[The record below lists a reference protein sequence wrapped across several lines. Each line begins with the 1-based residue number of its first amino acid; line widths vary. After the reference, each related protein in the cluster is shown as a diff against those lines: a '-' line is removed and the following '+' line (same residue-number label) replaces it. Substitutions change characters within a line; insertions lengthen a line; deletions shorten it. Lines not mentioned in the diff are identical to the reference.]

1 MRLTAAFLPLVL
13 VFALPAKAQ
22 QSASSSGAG
31 PAFNNK
37 NPISF
42 SVDGATA
49 TGYFKVVTESLNGI
63 VREAYPGTDATYK
76 PGSPAG
82 GILNIGTGKSD
93 FAFNAS
99 PVEIA
104 YANEGRAPF
113 KEPLKGKFH
122 FVMMLHE
129 GLVVHNLMTK
139 EWADKN
145 GVASFADIAAKKP
158 PMRLTVN
165 LAANLQSTVTMYQTM
180 FNAFGIREGE
190 VTDNGRNMIRG
201 NSATGFDALRDGKVD
216 VFINGGFLPTA
227 EVTDL
232 ARGRAL
238 QWISADADKLA
249 AEAVKWGLRTIKVPA
264 GAYPFVT
271 KDETTVV
278 IWNAIV
284 AGDHVSEETV
294 YKFTKALMENRDRVR
309 AIHPSLASFT
319 PAEAARNTTQI
330 STHPGALR
338 YYKEAGLVK

>member
-1 MRLTAAFLPLVL
+1 MKRIGTIMRVGFASFAALSLATV
-13 VFALPAKAQ
+13 AAKAD
-22 QSASSSGAG
+22 
-31 PAFNNK
+31 FNDK
-37 NPISF
+37 SPVSF

-93 FAFNAS
+93 FAYNAS

-104 YANEGRAPF
+104 YANEGRPPY
-113 KEPLKGKFH
+113 KEALKGKFH

-129 GLVVHNLMTK
+129 GLIVHDLMTK
-139 EWADKN
+139 EWADKH
-145 GVASFADIAAKKP
+145 GITSFADIAAKKP

-180 FNAFGIREGE
+180 FNAFGIKEAE

-216 VFINGGFLPTA
+216 VFINGGFLPSA

-232 ARGRAL
+232 ARGRPL
-238 QWISADADKLA
+238 QWISADNSKLA
-249 AEAVKWGLRTIKVPA
+249 AEAAKWGLRTVKVPA
-264 GAYPFVT
+264 GVYPFIT
-271 KDETTVV
+271 KDDSTVA

-284 AGDHVSEETV
+284 VGDHVSEETV
-294 YKFTKALMENRDRVR
+294 YKFTKALMENEDRVR
-309 AIHPSLASFT
+309 AIHPSLASFSR
-319 PAEAARNTTQI
+319 AEAARNITQI
-330 STHPGALR
+330 STHPGAAR
-338 YYKEAGLVK
+338 YYKEVGLGK

>member
-1 MRLTAAFLPLVL
+1 MIRAFARVGLLAGLGVLSTAAV
-13 VFALPAKAQ
+13 AQ
-22 QSASSSGAG
+22 
-31 PAFNNK
+31 FNDNK
-37 NPISF
+37 PISY

-49 TGYFKVVTESLNGI
+49 TGYFKVVTESINGI

-82 GILNIGTGKSD
+82 GILNLGMGRSD

-129 GLVVHNLMTK
+129 GLIVHNLMTK
-139 EWADKN
+139 EWADRH
-145 GVASFADIAAKKP
+145 GIASFDDIAMKKP
-158 PMRLTVN
+158 PMRITVN
-165 LAANLQSTVTMYQTM
+165 LAANLQSTVTMYQLM
-180 FNAFGIREGE
+180 FNSFGINEAQA
-190 VTDNGRNMIRG
+190 TDNGRSMIRG

-216 VFINGGFLPTA
+216 VFINGGFIPTA
-227 EVTDL
+227 EVTDV

-238 QWISADADKLA
+238 QWISADQRKLE
-249 AEAVKWGLRTIKVPA
+249 AEAKRWGLKTVTIPK
-264 GAYPFVT
+264 GAYPFIT
-271 KDETTVV
+271 KDETTVA

-294 YKFTKALMENRDRVR
+294 YKFTKALMENEPRMR
-309 AIHPSLASFT
+309 AIHPSLGSFSRV
-319 PAEAARNTTQI
+319 EAARNTTGLA
-330 STHPGALR
+330 THKGAER
-338 YYKEAGLVK
+338 YYREAGLIK